1 MFETAVII
9 PTFNNGKYLDRCLRS
24 VLSQENYSNFE
35 IICINDGSTDETK
48 KVLDQY
54 RDEIRIITNETNHGL
69 PYSLNKGIKSSK
81 SQFIVRVDSDDYVSK
96 KFLDF
101 LSFAM
106 RANPAVDAVAC
117 DYEVFAENEPAKIV
131 NSNET
136 PIACGIMF
144 RRDLLFEIGL
154 YNTEFAMHED
164 VELMSRYLK
173 KYKVERLPIPLYRY
187 RMHDSNMTKNMRK
200 SSYYLSKLKDKG

>member
-9 PTFNNGKYLDRCLRS
+9 STFNNGKYLDRCLRS

-54 RDEIRIITNETNHGL
+54 RDEIRIITNKTNRGL

-101 LSFAM
+101 LSFC
-106 RANPAVDAVAC
+106 RNPSL
-117 DYEVFAENEPAKIV
+117 I
-131 NSNET
+131 
-136 PIACGIMF
+136 
-144 RRDLLFEIGL
+144 R
-154 YNTEFAMHED
+154 
-164 VELMSRYLK
+164 
-173 KYKVERLPIPLYRY
+173 
-187 RMHDSNMTKNMRK
+187 
-200 SSYYLSKLKDKG
+200 